1 MARHGPRH
9 VVQTQ
14 SGKGTGAC
22 VKSRSV
28 KLHICR
34 RRIST
39 SHALHQESLIKTDT
53 TLPDSD
59 ARHTVRFYDDEQLL
73 LAEVAAFIASALSA
87 DGAGIVI
94 ATPEHGA
101 ALRRTLGAAGTRV
114 RFLDAADT
122 LSRLLVDGWP
132 DEARFRAVIG
142 PVLAQ
147 AASGGGQV
155 AAFGEMV
162 ALLCAEGHYEAA
174 VRLEQLWNLVAAD
187 YRFALFCAYPW
198 RLFPDDAQARA
209 FEQVCAQHHHACGHA
224 PDGGDHDVK
233 GRPLDRVR
241 LEQKAAALE
250 AEVARRRQAERE
262 LRWRERELADF
273 VENAVEGLHR
283 VGPDGT
289 ILWANRAEL
298 QMLGY
303 RWEEYVGR
311 HIAEFHLD
319 ADVIDDIL
327 ATLLSGG
334 TLIDRPARL
343 RCKDGSIRHVLIH
356 SNGCFEDGQL
366 RYTRCFT
373 RDATE
378 RYERDAALAQRDAM
392 LLNAP
397 VAAALLRG
405 PDLRFHLAN
414 RRYCALA
421 GRADLVG
428 KRFVDAL
435 PQLRGGP
442 VEHALEQVFETG
454 EPFSAEEL
462 RLALRDASGKVHE
475 RYFRFSLEAL
485 EDAQGEREG
494 VIVVAVEVTEHVH
507 NRQAIERAQRERER
521 MLAELSSASQ
531 AKDEFLA
538 MLGHELRNP
547 LSPIVTALELMR
559 LRDGD
564 KQLGHVRERDII
576 QRQVEHLVRLVDDL
590 LDVSRVTRGKIEL
603 KMEQVELGQVLGK
616 AVEMASLLVEQRRHR
631 LAVEIEDG
639 LVWEGDPV
647 RLAQVVSNLLT
658 NAARYTEPGGQ
669 VRLSARRDAADPG
682 AVVIS
687 VADTGVG
694 LEPGMRTQ
702 VFELFFQGKRSV
714 DRAEGGLGVG
724 LALVKNIVELHGG
737 TVEARSEGR
746 GRGSEFVVRLPLR
759 CAAGAGAAQAAQP
772 APAADMAPVRRRVLV
787 VDDNVDG
794 AETLG
799 RLLAALGHTVE
810 VCHDP
815 VAALGVVERLRPE
828 VALLDIGL
836 PVLDGYQLAA
846 RIRALA
852 GGRDCRLVA
861 LTGYGQE
868 ADKLRSQACG
878 FEQHLV
884 KPISPG
890 DAARV
895 VAGT

>member
-1 MARHGPRH
+1 
-9 VVQTQ
+9 
-14 SGKGTGAC
+14 
-22 VKSRSV
+22 
-28 KLHICR
+28 
-34 RRIST
+34 
-39 SHALHQESLIKTDT
+39 
-53 TLPDSD
+53 
-59 ARHTVRFYDDEQLL
+59 
-73 LAEVAAFIASALSA
+73 VAAFIAAALPA

-94 ATPEHGA
+94 ATPGHCA
-101 ALRRTLGAAGTRV
+101 ALRRMLGAGSTQV

-122 LSRLLVDGWP
+122 LARLLVDGWP

-162 ALLCAEGHYEAA
+162 ALLCAEGRYEAA

-187 YRFALFCAYPW
+187 YRFDLFCAYPW

-209 FEQVCAQHHHACGHA
+209 FEQVCAEHHHACGHA
-224 PDGGDHDVK
+224 PDGGDHEVK
-233 GRPLDRVR
+233 GRPLGQVR

-250 AEVARRRQAERE
+250 AEVARHRQAERE